1 MPGGLFFFIA
11 IFTLVA
17 VVGLLQARR
26 RRQHALAIQ
35 QFAASNGWTYVPE
48 DDRQCARWQRS
59 PFNEGFDRRAKNV
72 VFGRYRN
79 HEMLA
84 FDYTFKTRTQDSNG
98 SSTQTHYYRICALAL
113 PAYLPLLEVGP
124 ENVLTRMAH
133 VVGLEDIQ
141 FESED
146 FNRRYR
152 VHGADQKFAYDVL
165 SPRTIQSLLNLP
177 ELRWRTEGSSILSWA
192 TGSNDPADLMA
203 RLATLAT
210 VVDGI
215 PSFVWHDHGVA
226 TPPAVTPPP
235 ASPAPASP
243 APVAAPT
250 AAAPAAPA
258 VAPPTGSS
266 IGPTP

>member
-1 MPGGLFFFIA
+1 MPGGPLIIFVA
-11 IFTLVA
+11 ITALVA
-17 VVGLLQARR
+17 IGGIVQARR
-26 RRQHALAIQ
+26 RRQRALELQ
-35 QFAASNGWTYVPE
+35 QFATSNGWTYVAE
-48 DDRQCARWQRS
+48 DDSQCSRWQRS

-72 VFGRYRN
+72 LFGRYRN

-98 SSTQTHYYRICALAL
+98 SSTQTHYYRVCAIAL
-113 PAYLPLLEVGP
+113 PTYLPMLEVGP

-177 ELRWRTEGSSILSWA
+177 ELRWRIDGTSILSWA
-192 TGSNDPADLMA
+192 TGSNNPADLMA
-203 RLATLAT
+203 RLCTLAT
-210 VVDGI
+210 IVDGI

-226 TPPAVTPPP
+226 TPPA
-235 ASPAPASP
+235 
-243 APVAAPT
+243 
-250 AAAPAAPA
+250 
-258 VAPPTGSS
+258 SS
-266 IGPTP
+266 STGPTP